1 MEQQENSLFGL
12 SLDAT
17 STSHLKETASWARLL
32 AIVGMVMC
40 VLMVLGG
47 ILASVAVSKATGE
60 LEREFRSGGYGSGAA
75 AGMGAA
81 VAVVYIIVA
90 LIYFFPCLFTLRF
103 ANYIK
108 TAINANDQQAL
119 NEGLRN
125 LKATFRYM
133 GIITIIFIAFF
144 VLALLLGGMGA
155 IMSA

>member
-47 ILASVAVSKATGE
+47 ILASVAFSKVGE
-60 LEREFRSGGYGSGAA
+60 LERDYGRSGYGSGAS

-81 VAVVYIIVA
+81 IVVVYIIVA

-144 VLALLLGGMGA
+144 VLGLLLGGLGA

>member
-1 MEQQENSLFGL
+1 MEQQQDNSLFGL
-12 SLDAT
+12 SLDST
-17 STSHLKETASWARLL
+17 STGHLKETASWARLL

-40 VLMVLGG
+40 VLMVLMG
-47 ILASVAVSKATGE
+47 IFASMAMSKATSEFDGE
-60 LEREFRSGGYGSGAA
+60 FGSSAS
-75 AGMGAA
+75 AGLGVTMM
-81 VAVVYIIVA
+81 VTYIIVA

-103 ANYIK
+103 ANYIR
-108 TAINANDQQAL
+108 TAINANDQLAL

-155 IMSA
+155 IMAA